1 MSVTLITTEP
11 LVADSCGAGRYRG
24 GLGIQRSYRV
34 LADDALLQLR
44 ADRLKFAPYGLEGGL
59 PASLAQNL
67 LTRDGKTEKLG
78 GKIAMTLQRGD
89 MVTHVQA
96 GGGGFGNPL
105 LRDPAKVGADVW
117 NQKISADYARTH
129 HRVVVDGSTG
139 GVDLK
144 ATQALREEQ
153 VIS

>member
-78 GKIAMTLQRGD
+78 GENCNDAAARRPGD
-89 MVTHVQA
+89 PCA
-96 GGGGFGNPL
+96 GGWWWL
-105 LRDPAKVGADVW
+105 W
-117 NQKISADYARTH
+117 
-129 HRVVVDGSTG
+129 
-139 GVDLK
+139 
-144 ATQALREEQ
+144 
-153 VIS
+153 

>member
-1 MSVTLITTEP
+1 LSVTLITTEP

-44 ADRLKFAPYGLEGGL
+44 ADRLKFAPYGLE
-59 PASLAQNL
+59 
-67 LTRDGKTEKLG
+67 KLG

-89 MVTHVQA
+89 LVTHVQA